1 MQNTPEVIYNY
12 LMKEAKKEAIEWD
25 KKKIILFTVGA
36 IVLLGI
42 GLVVKE
48 MMFVGVKTQN
58 PSSDI
63 TSVKGSNTEIVN
75 PLPDIKQG
83 IQNQIDSLKNEAQ
96 NINVVDIA
104 TSSPQVQKVIN
115 DLKAIQDY
123 PKSQLKATCENIC
136 SGL

>member
-1 MQNTPEVIYNY
+1 
-12 LMKEAKKEAIEWD
+12 MKERKEQIEWD
-25 KKKIILFTVGA
+25 KKKIILFVVGV
-36 IVLLGI
+36 ILLLVA
-42 GLVVKE
+42 GLVVKQ
-48 MMFVGVKTQN
+48 MMFAGVQTQNSSLPTTGVK
-58 PSSDI
+58 
-63 TSVKGSNTEIVN
+63 GANTEIAN

-123 PKSQLKATCENIC
+123 PKSQLKATCEKIC